1 METQS
6 PPPCLCVIT
15 GTTAISLGSI
25 PLGLP
30 SWEHLP
36 PGHPSACP
44 ICPLA
49 FLLQIHS
56 CFPQGTKK
64 RRHNRKHDSSQQ
76 FVHPTVCDLLRCP
89 LTISF
94 PFPIYLFTW
103 NLLEKNKGVWGNQ
116 LRHAFSASLIL
127 LLWYLGEKFAS
138 VSSVPFREWMKE
150 GMCEWKVKVL
160 VTQSC
165 LTLCDPMDCSP
176 PGSSVYGILQ
186 ARILEWVA
194 ISFSRQKY

>member
-15 GTTAISLGSI
+15 GTTAINLGSI

-56 CFPQGTKK
+56 CFPRGTKK

-76 FVHPTVCDLLRCP
+76 FVRPTVCNLLRCP

-94 PFPIYLFTW
+94 LFLIYLFTW

-116 LRHAFSASLIL
+116 LHLAFSASHPASLISGGKICKRVICPF
-127 LLWYLGEKFAS
+127 LWMNERRNMWMESKS
-138 VSSVPFREWMKE
+138 VSHSVLSNSLRPH
-150 GMCEWKVKVL
+150 GL
-160 VTQSC
+160 
-165 LTLCDPMDCSP
+165 
-176 PGSSVYGILQ
+176 
-186 ARILEWVA
+186 
-194 ISFSRQKY
+194 